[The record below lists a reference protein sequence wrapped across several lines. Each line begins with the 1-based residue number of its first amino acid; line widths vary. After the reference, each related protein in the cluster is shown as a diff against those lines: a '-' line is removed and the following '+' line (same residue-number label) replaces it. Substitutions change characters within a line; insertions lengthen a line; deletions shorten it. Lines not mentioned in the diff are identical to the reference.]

1 MCILTETGE
10 LFMMIS
16 ADEIAQRIMGR
27 TPYFKTRVANAYG
40 GGYHPKVHGLEVENH
55 ATAMAI

>member
-1 MCILTETGE
+1 
-10 LFMMIS
+10 
-16 ADEIAQRIMGR
+16 MGR